1 MLYVSPK
8 LSKVITVCI
17 SRLFSS
23 FLLDEQTHHGSCL
36 IAAIQFAK
44 LAWGEFDEDTDMRAF
59 TILLIAMALASV
71 PQRTYA
77 ESVNDPGAGFLSYKH
92 KKETKDFFVVRAGE
106 GDRCSVVQGQFS
118 DKPAGAIGGAPYASK
133 DYAEAALKKLPECKG
148 GEASE
153 SEGKKHG
160 KK

>member
-1 MLYVSPK
+1 
-8 LSKVITVCI
+8 
-17 SRLFSS
+17 
-23 FLLDEQTHHGSCL
+23 
-36 IAAIQFAK
+36 
-44 LAWGEFDEDTDMRAF
+44 MRAF
-59 TILLIAMALASV
+59 TILLIAMVLAPV
-71 PQRTYA
+71 PHRAYA
-77 ESVNDPGAGFLSYKH
+77 DSVNDSGGGFLSYKH
-92 KKETKDFFVVRAGE
+92 KKVTKDFFVVRAGQ
-106 GDRCSVVQGQFS
+106 GDQCSVKQGEFS